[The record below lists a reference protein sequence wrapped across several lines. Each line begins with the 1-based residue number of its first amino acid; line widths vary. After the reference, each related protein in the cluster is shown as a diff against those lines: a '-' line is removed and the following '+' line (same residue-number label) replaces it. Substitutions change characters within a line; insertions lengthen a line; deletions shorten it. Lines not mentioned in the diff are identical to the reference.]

1 MHLLKTAYE
10 KGTYLVQAGIIAL
23 CIFVLTGCATLE
35 KLGDSEHIAD
45 ILENINNL

>member
-10 KGTYLVQAGIIAL
+10 KGTNIIQAGIIAL
-23 CIFVLTGCATLE
+23 CIFALTGCATLE
-35 KLGDSEHIAD
+35 KVGDSEHIAD

>member
-10 KGTYLVQAGIIAL
+10 NSKGIIQAGIIAL
-23 CIFVLTGCATLE
+23 CIFALTGCATLE

>member
-10 KGTYLVQAGIIAL
+10 NGKNIIQAGIIAL
-23 CIFVLTGCATLE
+23 CLFAITGCATLE
-35 KLGDSEHIAD
+35 KVGDSEHITD